1 MILQPLLESSI
12 RWSQDGPLTLIGREL
27 QERWCVI
34 NTATW
39 PLKLKYDEEHFSNL
53 ATEARNK
60 LAVLM
65 FDEVQNNMNRKH
77 LHQLLEDNSVNLL
90 VLDVGVFTTN
100 GFSSQLD
107 AKHLLENEVSL
118 MYIILRWCYRSIHSF
133 HREKIFVSRKPKLE
147 IVSYFWTSQIRL
159 LLWEKYTML
168 RRLGMRKWSDTG
180 KCKYCQPFVQFCR

>member
-1 MILQPLLESSI
+1 M
-12 RWSQDGPLTLIGREL
+12 
-27 QERWCVI
+27 
-34 NTATW
+34 
-39 PLKLKYDEEHFSNL
+39 KLKYDEEHFSNL

-118 MYIILRWCYRSIHSF
+118 MYIILR
-133 HREKIFVSRKPKLE
+133 
-147 IVSYFWTSQIRL
+147 
-159 LLWEKYTML
+159 
-168 RRLGMRKWSDTG
+168 
-180 KCKYCQPFVQFCR
+180 